1 MQAYEPLRIGIVG
14 FGLLAQRYYAPALLN
29 LGRRLEIC
37 IADPLA
43 SSRDAAARA
52 FRHSRSYPDHH
63 EMLER
68 EPLAAV
74 LVAAPPSTHL
84 AIWESI
90 KPFQLPVF
98 MEKPFPMAHE
108 IDAIDPADPAWSRL
122 MVNFNRRFWPAYG
135 NLARVIR
142 SDVLG
147 RITSARFVLHVDTR
161 KWSRVTNHRALP
173 EEGGVIHDLG
183 SQVLDLAL
191 TAFEGSPIEITAKS
205 SGASIASERIE
216 LGLRWPDGVTVDC
229 DIAYGCESRES
240 VAIEGEKASLHLR
253 NPNFLC
259 WVERHRSWHQRV
271 LQALPDLAAL
281 GYRGIVRS
289 QSMMRYSV
297 SQALRSFVEALES
310 SRPFSPGFP
319 DALRVARYTRLAAD
333 CLTEKRTPAPGAI

>member
-1 MQAYEPLRIGIVG
+1 MGIVG
-14 FGLLAQRYYAPALLN
+14 FGLLAQRYYAPALRK
-29 LGRRLEIC
+29 LGRQLDIC
-37 IADPLA
+37 VADPLA

-52 FRHSRSYPDHH
+52 FRHPRSYADHH

-84 AIWESI
+84 AIWQSI
-90 KPFQLPVF
+90 KPFHLPVF

-108 IDAIDPADPAWSRL
+108 IDALDPADPAWSRL
-122 MVNFNRRFWPAYG
+122 MVNFNRRFWPAYA
-135 NLARVIR
+135 NLARVTR
-142 SDVLG
+142 GKVLG
-147 RITSARFVLHVDTR
+147 RVMSARFVLHVDTR

-173 EEGGVIHDLG
+173 QEGGVIHDLG

-191 TAFEGSPIEITAKS
+191 TAFEGSPIEFNAKS

-216 LGLRWPDGVTVDC
+216 LGLRWPNGVTVEC
-229 DIAYGCESRES
+229 DLAYGCDSRES
-240 VAIEGEKASLHLR
+240 VTIEGEKASLHLR

-259 WVERHRSWHQRV
+259 WVERRRSWHERA
-271 LQALPDLAAL
+271 LQAVPDLAVL

-297 SQALRSFVEALES
+297 SQALRSFVEAMES
-310 SRPFSPGFP
+310 ARPFSPGFS
-319 DALRVARYTRLAAD
+319 DALRVARYTKLAEER
-333 CLTEKRTPAPGAI
+333 LTEKRESASRAS